1 MQPKKKYTIS
11 DIARELNTTSSTI
24 SRALQDNP
32 RISLKM
38 RQAAQALAKQHNY
51 EPDFRASSLRKGN
64 RSTIGVLLPKIDR
77 DYFATVLSGI
87 DEVATPA
94 GYSVIICQSFE
105 SWEKEKQLLKNL
117 MHGRVDGIISSI
129 SIETHDFSHFEQV
142 LAKGLPLVFFDRVI
156 ESLKT
161 NKVMVDDYVGATLAM
176 EHLIQN
182 GCRSIAHFSGPQ
194 HVNVYRERTRG
205 YFDVLRKYNI
215 EPDEQLIFHD
225 AITREEGCRA
235 MQQILKLDK
244 RPDAVFSSGDYSALG
259 AILCA
264 REAGVKI
271 PQEMAFT
278 GFANEPWD
286 SFIDPPLT
294 SIDQHAY
301 ETGKQ
306 AANLLIQQIE
316 SRDEVFVPRTVTL
329 NPELI
334 IRKSSL
340 KG

>member
-77 DYFATVLSGI
+77 HYFATVLSGI